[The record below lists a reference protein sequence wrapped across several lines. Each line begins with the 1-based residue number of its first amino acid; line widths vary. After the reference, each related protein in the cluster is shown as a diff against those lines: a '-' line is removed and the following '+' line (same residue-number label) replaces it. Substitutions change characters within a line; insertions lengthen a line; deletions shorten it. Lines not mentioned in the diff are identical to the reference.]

1 MRAALI
7 LICLC
12 AVRQS
17 SRFVIIQAPQ
27 CLRSRDAAGATAARD
42 CETVRRGASRCELS
56 RSGRWFEA
64 ATLAGKPATLA
75 WRRRHRELSA
85 PYSSSR
91 QCIRPASGALPMQCT
106 SVRLLNRYCPDSAWN
121 GAMAAGTAGQ
131 HGYPSTACHVV
142 WLAVH
147 CSSNLPR
154 LASLR
159 CSSTMARMGGTVH
172 LLRASNRWRN
182 CM

>member
-1 MRAALI
+1 MGMRAALI

-42 CETVRRGASRCELS
+42 CETVRRGASRCELA

-106 SVRLLNRYCPDSAWN
+106 SVRLL
-121 GAMAAGTAGQ
+121 T
-131 HGYPSTACHVV
+131 
-142 WLAVH
+142 
-147 CSSNLPR
+147 
-154 LASLR
+154 
-159 CSSTMARMGGTVH
+159 GTVQTVPGME
-172 LLRASNRWRN
+172 RWQPALQGSMDIPAPPVMWCGWRSIAAAVYRN
-182 CM
+182 LHV